1 MLTIPT
7 NQVHESWYPTLHNIT
22 SEEFLE
28 YSSEIWSRSNVTY
41 PATKD
46 VLNVFRMPLQEIRL
60 VIFCDTPFAFP
71 YLCQGLGFYT
81 STKEIPVPLQNF
93 YKILK
98 EGQETVL
105 GCHSWEEQGIFLLS
119 SSLTASQDAEIFT
132 HCSLWENFIKSVIKY
147 ISVFNPCTWLFLGNF
162 KNYRNSIANPL
173 NLNQYLEVE
182 DMQQIPKD
190 DIINYVFTSKNPTY
204 KNFIPYRGIEL
215 LKYTIKTKTKTII
228 NF

>member
-7 NQVHESWYPTLHNIT
+7 SQVHESWYPTLHNIT
-22 SEEFLE
+22 SEEF
-28 YSSEIWSRSNVTY
+28 SQHSFDIFSRSNVIY
-41 PATKD
+41 PAGKD
-46 VLNVFRMPLQEIRL
+46 ILNVFRMPLQEIKL

-81 STKEIPVPLQNF
+81 LTKEIPVPLQNF
-93 YKILK
+93 YEILK

-105 GCHSWEEQGIFLLS
+105 GCHFWEEQGIFLLS

-132 HCSLWENFIKSVIKY
+132 HHSLWENFIKSVIKY

-162 KNYRNSIANPL
+162 RNYRNSIANPL
-173 NLNQYLEVE
+173 YLNQYSELE
-182 DMQQIPKD
+182 DMKLIPKED
-190 DIINYVFTSKNPTY
+190 TINYVLTSKNPVY
-204 KNFIPYRGIEL
+204 KNFITFREIEL
-215 LKYTIKTKTKTII
+215 LKYTITTKTKTII